1 MMDMEEDIPL
11 SFLPL
16 KVPIQAFCPRQLAA
30 GIFRPGDTNTWSDS
44 MNIPVDTDALR
55 VADEGAA
62 MLGRVESLRTALRAN
77 AARARSERR
86 VPLENIEAL
95 QKAGFFLALQP
106 ARWGGYE
113 LNPQDFFRMQLAIA
127 ECCMSTAWASG
138 IVAVHAFQIALM
150 DQRAQR
156 DVWGDDIHTRVS
168 SSYAPMG
175 KVEEVDGGFRFSGR
189 WGWSS
194 GCDHC
199 SWALL
204 GGILPDGTY
213 RTFLVPRSDYRIED
227 TWYSMGLQGT
237 GSNDIVVDGAF
248 VPDYRTHKQS
258 DGFEGTNPGVDE
270 DSAILYRLPWAQIFI
285 RVVSTPAIG
294 AARDALSLYTEMV
307 KGKASG
313 DVTKLAQDA
322 GTQMRIA
329 AAKNSI
335 EEMTTILISN
345 FDAMMGTLRAGET
358 VDLQDRIL
366 YRYQASL
373 VIEKSIEVV
382 DSLFSSAGGSSVFQG
397 SEIQHR
403 FLDIHTA
410 RAHVANNPTAFAR
423 NLGAVSLGAGNTDFF
438 V

>member
-1 MMDMEEDIPL
+1 
-11 SFLPL
+11 
-16 KVPIQAFCPRQLAA
+16 
-30 GIFRPGDTNTWSDS
+30 
-44 MNIPVDTDALR
+44 MNRISTLNQIVDTDALR
-55 VADEGAA
+55 AADEGAA
-62 MLGRVESLRTALRAN
+62 MLQRVLALQPMLRAN
-77 AARARSERR
+77 AELARSERR
-86 VPLENIEAL
+86 VPAENIQAL
-95 QKAGFFLALQP
+95 QQAGFFLALQP

-113 LNPQDFFRMQLAIA
+113 LDPQDFFRMQMAIA

-150 DQRAQR
+150 DARAQA
-156 DVWGDDIHTRVS
+156 DVWAGDIHTRVS

-175 KVEEVDGGFRFSGR
+175 KVEPVEGGFRFSGR

-199 SWALL
+199 TWALL

-227 TWYSMGLQGT
+227 TWHAMGLQGT
-237 GSNDIVVDGAF
+237 GSNDIVVEDAF

-258 DGFEGTNPGVDE
+258 DGFAGTNPGVDAS
-270 DSAILYRLPWAQIFI
+270 SAPLYHLPWAQLFI

-294 AARDALSLYTEMV
+294 AARDALSLYTALV

-313 DVTKLAQDA
+313 DATKLAQDT

-329 AAKNSI
+329 EARNSI
-335 EEMTTILISN
+335 EEMTTVLLAN
-345 FDAMMGTLRAGET
+345 FDTMMAAVRAGEPIP
-358 VDLQDRIL
+358 LADRVL
-366 YRYQASL
+366 YRYQAAL
-373 VIEKSIEVV
+373 VIEKSIAVV
-382 DSLFSSAGGSSVFQG
+382 DSLFSSAGGSSVFRG
-397 SEIQHR
+397 SAIQQR

-423 NLGAVSLGAGNTDFF
+423 NLGAVALGAANSDFF

>member
-1 MMDMEEDIPL
+1 MEAPL
-11 SFLPL
+11 RQQEGQAMVSRIQGLQPL
-16 KVPIQAFCPRQLAA
+16 
-30 GIFRPGDTNTWSDS
+30 
-44 MNIPVDTDALR
+44 
-55 VADEGAA
+55 
-62 MLGRVESLRTALRAN
+62 LRAN

-86 VPLENIEAL
+86 VPVESIAAL
-95 QKAGFFLALQP
+95 QEAGFFLALQP

-113 LNPQDFFRMQLAIA
+113 LDPQDFFRMQMAIA

-150 DQRAQR
+150 DERAQR

-175 KVEEVDGGFRFSGR
+175 KVTPVDGGFRFSGR

-213 RTFLVPRSDYRIED
+213 RTFLVPRTDYRIED
-227 TWYSMGLQGT
+227 TWHSMGLQGT
-237 GSNDIVVDGAF
+237 GSNDIVVEDVF
-248 VPDYRTHKQS
+248 VPDYRTHRQS
-258 DGFEGTNPGVDE
+258 DGFAGTNPGVDK
-270 DSAILYRLPWAQIFI
+270 DSALLYRLPWAQLFI

-294 AARDALSLYTEMV
+294 AARDALSLYTALV
-307 KGKASG
+307 RGKASG
-313 DVTKLAQDA
+313 DVTKLAEDT

-329 AAKNSI
+329 AARNAI
-335 EEMTTILISN
+335 EEMTTVMLAN
-345 FDAMMGTLRAGET
+345 FDAMMAALRAGHPISLE
-358 VDLQDRIL
+358 DRIL

-382 DSLFSSAGGSSVFQG
+382 DALFSSAGGSSVFQG
-397 SEIQHR
+397 SAIQQR

-423 NLGAVSLGAGNTDFF
+423 NLGAVALGAANTDYFI
-438 V
+438 

>member
-1 MMDMEEDIPL
+1 
-11 SFLPL
+11 
-16 KVPIQAFCPRQLAA
+16 
-30 GIFRPGDTNTWSDS
+30 
-44 MNIPVDTDALR
+44 
-55 VADEGAA
+55 
-62 MLGRVESLRTALRAN
+62 MLGRVESLQQLLRAN
-77 AARARSERR
+77 ADQARAARR
-86 VPLENIEAL
+86 VPADNIEAL

-113 LNPQDFFRMQLAIA
+113 LDPQDFFRMQMAIA

-138 IVAVHAFQIALM
+138 IVAVHAFQLALM
-150 DQRAQR
+150 DERAQR
-156 DVWGDDIHTRVS
+156 DVWGDDIHTRIS

-175 KVEEVDGGFRFSGR
+175 KVAPVEGGFRFSGR

-199 SWALL
+199 SWVLL

-213 RTFLVPRSDYRIED
+213 RTFLLPRSDYRIED
-227 TWYSMGLQGT
+227 TWHSMGLQGT
-237 GSNDIVVDGAF
+237 GSNDIVVEDTF

-258 DGFEGTNPGVDE
+258 DGFAGTNPGVNE
-270 DSAILYRLPWAQIFI
+270 SSAPLYHLPWAQLFI

-294 AARDALSLYTEMV
+294 AARDALALYTGMV

-313 DVTKLAQDA
+313 DVTKLAQDT

-329 AAKNSI
+329 AARNTI
-335 EEMTTILISN
+335 EEMTTVLLSN
-345 FDAMMGTLRAGET
+345 FDAMMAAVRAGA
-358 VDLQDRIL
+358 DISLQDRIL

-373 VIEKSIEVV
+373 VIEKSIAVV
-382 DSLFSSAGGSSVFQG
+382 DALFSSAGGSSVFQG
-397 SEIQHR
+397 SAIQQR

-423 NLGAVSLGAGNTDFF
+423 NLGAVALGADNTDYFI
-438 V
+438 

>member
-1 MMDMEEDIPL
+1 
-11 SFLPL
+11 
-16 KVPIQAFCPRQLAA
+16 
-30 GIFRPGDTNTWSDS
+30 
-44 MNIPVDTDALR
+44 MNRISTLNQIVDTDALR
-55 VADEGAA
+55 AADEGAA
-62 MLGRVESLRTALRAN
+62 MLERVQALRSLLRAN
-77 AARARSERR
+77 ANRARSERR
-86 VPLENIEAL
+86 VPAENIQAL

-113 LNPQDFFRMQLAIA
+113 IDPRDFFRMQMAIA

-150 DQRAQR
+150 DPRAQV
-156 DVWGDDIHTRVS
+156 DVWAGDIHTRVS
-168 SSYAPMG
+168 SAYAPMG
-175 KVEEVDGGFRFSGR
+175 KVEPVEGGFRFSGR

-199 SWALL
+199 TWALL

-227 TWYSMGLQGT
+227 TWHAMGLQGT
-237 GSNDIVVDGAF
+237 GSNDIVVENAF

-258 DGFEGTNPGVDE
+258 DGFEGTNPGVD
-270 DSAILYRLPWAQIFI
+270 DASAPLYRLPWAQLFI

-294 AARDALSLYTEMV
+294 AARDALSLYTALV

-313 DVTKLAQDA
+313 DATKLAQDT
-322 GTQMRIA
+322 GTQMRVA
-329 AAKNSI
+329 EARNSI
-335 EEMTTILISN
+335 EEMTTVLLAN
-345 FDAMMGTLRAGET
+345 FDKMMAAVRAG
-358 VDLQDRIL
+358 DSIPLADRIL
-366 YRYQASL
+366 YRYQAAL
-373 VIEKSIEVV
+373 VIEKSIAVV
-382 DSLFSSAGGSSVFQG
+382 DALFSSAGGSSVFHG
-397 SEIQHR
+397 SPIQER

-423 NLGAVSLGAGNTDFF
+423 NLGAVTLGAANADFF

>member
-1 MMDMEEDIPL
+1 MNNRLNMDVLQRREE
-11 SFLPL
+11 
-16 KVPIQAFCPRQLAA
+16 
-30 GIFRPGDTNTWSDS
+30 G
-44 MNIPVDTDALR
+44 
-55 VADEGAA
+55 EA
-62 MLGRVESLRTALRAN
+62 MLSRIQGLQTLLRGN
-77 AARARSERR
+77 AERARSERR
-86 VPLENIEAL
+86 VPAENIAAL
-95 QKAGFFLALQP
+95 QEAGFFLALQP

-113 LNPQDFFRMQLAIA
+113 LDPQDFFRLQMAIA

-150 DQRAQR
+150 DARAQN

-175 KVEEVDGGFRFSGR
+175 KVEAVDGGFRFSGR

-204 GGILPDGTY
+204 GGILPDGSY
-213 RTFLVPRSDYRIED
+213 RTFLVPRTDYRIED

-237 GSNDIVVDGAF
+237 GSNDIVVDDVF

-270 DSAILYRLPWAQIFI
+270 DSALLYRLPWAQLFI

-294 AARDALSLYTEMV
+294 AARDALSLYTALV
-307 KGKASG
+307 RGKASG
-313 DVTKLAQDA
+313 DVTKLAQDT

-329 AAKNSI
+329 AARNTI
-335 EEMTTILISN
+335 EEMTTVLLAN
-345 FDAMMGTLRAGET
+345 FDAMMAALRAGEPIS
-358 VDLQDRIL
+358 LEDRIL

-373 VIEKSIEVV
+373 VIEKSMAVV
-382 DSLFSSAGGSSVFQG
+382 DSLFSSAGGSSVFRG
-397 SEIQHR
+397 SAIQQR

-423 NLGAVSLGAGNTDFF
+423 NLGAVSLGAANTDYF